1 VGNAGSRRD
10 APPSRGP
17 TPGDQP
23 LPTAPGPSGA
33 LSTAETIRPLWMQV
47 YLPNLVMATG
57 QGAMIPVLVYAARNV
72 HASAAVAVVVVAVN
86 GLGTLLFDLP
96 SGRIVARLGEWR
108 SGWIATALLC
118 AGLCGCLVAQSAV
131 VLAAAVFV
139 QAAGWSVWSLVRL
152 THLSRVSPSHA
163 RGRALSIFGGV
174 TRAGNVIGPFV
185 FVAVASRSDVRV
197 AFLVY
202 LVCVLLGF
210 TWLVCARDRSDRD
223 GATGR
228 APRIRPLQV
237 LANQRRGFATAGVG
251 AFGIS
256 LLRGSRNAIVPLWAA
271 HIGLGSSKAAL
282 LFALSSLVDL
292 ALFYPAGIASDRWGR
307 RSVALP
313 CAVLL
318 SVGHI
323 LIPVTHAFSTLFAV
337 AFLLGFGN
345 GLGSG
350 IVMTLGADLTPEV
363 GRASFLAVWRLV
375 SDVGTTAGPLVD
387 SAVVGAGALV
397 LAGPAVGVIGLVTAA
412 VVAIWLQEPPHIAAR
427 RRS

>member
-1 VGNAGSRRD
+1 
-10 APPSRGP
+10 
-17 TPGDQP
+17 
-23 LPTAPGPSGA
+23 
-33 LSTAETIRPLWMQV
+33 MQV

-108 SGWIATALLC
+108 SGWIATVLLC
-118 AGLCGCLVAQSAV
+118 AGLCGCLVAGSPL
-131 VLAAAVFV
+131 VLATAVFV

-152 THLSRVSPSHA
+152 THLSRVAPPHA

-174 TRAGNVIGPFV
+174 TRAGNVVGPFV

-202 LVCVLLGF
+202 LVCVVVGF
-210 TWLVCARDRSDRD
+210 AWLVAARDRSDRD
-223 GATGR
+223 SAAER
-228 APRIRPLQV
+228 AQRIRPLQV
-237 LANQRRGFATAGVG
+237 LADHRRGFATAGVG

-271 HIGLGSSKAAL
+271 HIGLGSSTAAL

-323 LIPVTHAFSTLFAV
+323 LIPLTHAFSTLFAV

-375 SDVGTTAGPLVD
+375 SDFGTTAGPLVD
-387 SAVVGAGALV
+387 SAVVGAGAIV
-397 LAGPAVGVIGLVTAA
+397 LAGPVVGAIGLATAA
-412 VVAIWLQEPPHIAAR
+412 VVAIWLREPPHIAAR
-427 RRS
+427 RDPRPETAARPVAPG